1 MIDSEETNK
10 YNTELFRIRSYEVEN
25 SGKATLSSI
34 CNYFQEAAGLH
45 AQKLY
50 FDISDLMKKGMTWI
64 LYRLHVQVI
73 RFPKRWEEVRVTTW
87 PSPGN
92 GIRAFRDYELRDIDN
107 KRIALG
113 LSQWMMLDIKKK
125 RPVKIPQEVMQ
136 FGDHN
141 YGHVLPADRS
151 TIPQSESKDLDFI
164 AKTGQHDLDMNN
176 HVNNVK
182 FIDWSTGFM
191 HSEEMK
197 SKKCHEIQIQYTGE
211 AKSRDKIL
219 LAQNESLKDSGV
231 MYQSLY
237 NKERELLSKAVTKW
251 K

>member
-1 MIDSEETNK
+1 MIDSDETNK
-10 YNTELFRIRSYEVEN
+10 YKTELFRIRSYEVEN
-25 SGKATLSSI
+25 NGKATLSSI

-73 RFPKRWEEVRVTTW
+73 RFPKRWEEVRVITW

-92 GIRAFRDYELRDIDN
+92 GIRAFRDYELRDSDN

-113 LSQWMMLDIKKK
+113 LSQWMMLDIQKK
-125 RPVKIPQEVMQ
+125 RPVKIPPEVMQ

-151 TIPQSESKDLDFI
+151 PIPETESKELVFI
-164 AKTGQHDLDMNN
+164 AKAGQHDLDMNN

-191 HSEEMK
+191 HSEVMK
-197 SKKCHEIQIQYTGE
+197 SKKCHEIQIQFTGE
-211 AKSRDKIL
+211 AKSGDKVL
-219 LAQNESLKDSGV
+219 LAQNESLNNSGM
-231 MYQSLY
+231 MYHSLY
-237 NKERELLSKAVTKW
+237 NEEREVLSKAVTKW